1 MIDLVKAALRA
12 VQEERYATA
21 ECLLRQAAREG
32 SEDEHIFQLAEKH
45 GFQDDF
51 GRWNFMN
58 EDLLDFVHDLR
69 QSPKAVLDSNY
80 PDGNGYW
87 SEK

>member
-21 ECLLRQAAREG
+21 ECLLRQAAREA
-32 SEDEHIFQLAEKH
+32 SEDEYIFQLAEKH

-58 EDLLDFVHDLR
+58 EDLLDFVHELKGD
-69 QSPKAVLDSNY
+69 K
-80 PDGNGYW
+80 
-87 SEK
+87 